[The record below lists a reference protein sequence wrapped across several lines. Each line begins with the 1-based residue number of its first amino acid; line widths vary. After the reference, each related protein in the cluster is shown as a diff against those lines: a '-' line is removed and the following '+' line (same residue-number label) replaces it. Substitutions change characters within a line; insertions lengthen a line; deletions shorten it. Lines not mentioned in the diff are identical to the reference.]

1 MSYYFIANYDVTDP
15 EMYAEYG
22 KVVRPTIKQYG
33 GKLVVVDR
41 EPNDIEGESRHV
53 LIILQFESEE
63 AFKHWYNSP
72 EYQAIINLRLDATEG
87 WARGAESAVRDGRV
101 RLPAHPGRHLRPA
114 WPPETKAHRRGV
126 RGSNLAEPVENP

>member
-41 EPNDIEGESRHV
+41 EPNDIEGKSRHV

-63 AFKHWYNSP
+63 AFKRWYNSP

-87 WARGAESAVRDGRV
+87 WARGAEQFVMPS
-101 RLPAHPGRHLRPA
+101 
-114 WPPETKAHRRGV
+114 
-126 RGSNLAEPVENP
+126 